1 MTPYKML
8 LILALQNSCVAFFN
22 RPVAK
27 HTYVPPLSSHFS
39 VISTTITDKAI
50 LKKSL
55 LDLNNQYTIYNGPT
69 TIVGYNKQ
77 EIEVD
82 LAIKQDNYHDIG
94 FKLNNNAYEMVTD
107 LQFWQQNVPPEV
119 FMERLM
125 KRYTLNCIYLTCR
138 DEGYVTESVQEHM
151 DTGVTEI
158 VVSRYD
164 M

>member
-1 MTPYKML
+1 ML
-8 LILALQNSCVAFFN
+8 LVVALQNSCHGFFN
-22 RPVAK
+22 PPGAK
-27 HTYVPPLSSHFS
+27 RTYVPPLSSHFS
-39 VISTTITDKAI
+39 VISTQITDKAI

-55 LDLNNQYTIYNGPT
+55 LDLNDQYTIYNGPT
-69 TIVGYNKQ
+69 TIIGYNKEKIQ
-77 EIEVD
+77 VD

-94 FKLNNNAYEMVTD
+94 FRLNKNTYEMVTD
-107 LQFWQQNVPPEV
+107 LEFWQQTVPPEV